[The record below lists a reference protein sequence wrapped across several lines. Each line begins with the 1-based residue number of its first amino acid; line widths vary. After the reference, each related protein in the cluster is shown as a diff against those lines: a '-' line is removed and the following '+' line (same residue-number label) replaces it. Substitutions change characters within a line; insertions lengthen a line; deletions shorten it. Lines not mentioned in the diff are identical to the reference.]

1 MKADEVVNIIREH
14 VKESEII
21 SGHRVTAVTD
31 RQRYRDALTVLKKRD
46 ILHLSTISGVDLGR
60 EIAIVYHID
69 CGGVL
74 LNLKL
79 TVPKRAPRLLTITDI
94 FPGAI
99 LYERELMD
107 MLGVEIQG
115 HPDPR
120 RLFLPEDW
128 PADKYPLRKGV
139 EVSK

>member
-1 MKADEVVNIIREH
+1 MKAGEVMEIIKEY
-14 VKESEII
+14 VKESKVI
-21 SGHRVTAVTD
+21 SDRRITAVTD
-31 RQRYRDALTVLKKRD
+31 RQRYRDALITLKRHD
-46 ILHLSTISGVDLGR
+46 ILHLSTITGVDLGR
-60 EIAIVYHID
+60 EIAIIYHVD

-79 TVPKRAPRLLTITDI
+79 TVPKRAPRLLSVTDI

-99 LYERELMD
+99 LYERDLIE
-107 MLGVEIQG
+107 MLGVEVER

-128 PADKYPLRKGV
+128 PEGEYPLRRIK
-139 EVSK
+139 K